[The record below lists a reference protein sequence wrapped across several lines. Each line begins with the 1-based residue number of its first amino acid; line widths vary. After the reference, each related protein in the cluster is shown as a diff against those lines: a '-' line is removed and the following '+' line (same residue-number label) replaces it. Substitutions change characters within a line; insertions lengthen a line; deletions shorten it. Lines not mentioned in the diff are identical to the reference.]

1 MENCFLFRWRIVV
14 TALLVGLI
22 CVPAFAGEVVTRQFK
37 SGALG
42 RDWKYEVYLPSGY
55 ETSRLRY
62 PVLYLLHG
70 NGGSGYDWVD
80 KGKVQSVADSLIAS
94 GDMPPA
100 VIVMPDAGVT
110 WYVDRKQKMET
121 AVIRDL
127 FPEVERNL
135 RVLRSR
141 EGRLIGG
148 LSMGGYGSLRLV
160 MKYPEM
166 FAAAALLSPAIYT
179 PLPPSGSSARKV
191 GVFGEA
197 KFDEQVWKSL
207 NYPSL
212 WQGYLAKRTPVPMY
226 INSGDDDEF
235 MIEAEATK
243 LYSLLRA
250 NRQPAELRIVD
261 GAHTWKV
268 WGSTLGDAM
277 KYVFRY
283 SAKPGPAE

>member
-1 MENCFLFRWRIVV
+1 MHQYNRARRSVMLAAC
-14 TALLVGLI
+14 ALLLSS
-22 CVPAFAGEVVTRQFK
+22 AALASEVLTRELR
-37 SGALG
+37 STTLG
-42 RDWKYEVYLPSGY
+42 RDWKYEVYLPTGY

-70 NGGSGYDWVD
+70 NGGSGKDWIER
-80 KGKVQSVADSLIAS
+80 GKVQNVADGLIAS

-110 WYVDRKQKMET
+110 WYVDRKEQMET
-121 AVIRDL
+121 AMIRDL

-135 RVLRSR
+135 RVLKSR

-148 LSMGGYGSLRLV
+148 LSMGGYGSLRFVL
-160 MKYPEM
+160 KYPEM
-166 FAAAALLSPAIYT
+166 FAAAALLSPAIYD
-179 PLPPSGSSARKV
+179 PLPPPNSSARKV
-191 GVFGEA
+191 GTFGA
-197 KFDEQVWKSL
+197 PGFDQQVWKRL
-207 NYPSL
+207 NYPAL
-212 WQGYLAKRTPVPMY
+212 WPGYLARNKPVPMY

-235 MIEAEATK
+235 MIEADATK

-261 GAHTWKV
+261 GAHNWGV

-277 KYVFRY
+277 KYIFRF
-283 SAKPGPAE
+283 SAQPASTE